1 MNSKVALKVL
11 KSLMEEEQRRKHPN
25 FPPQYLP
32 PIKLSDTS
40 ANGLTKCI
48 VEFLNLSGCQA
59 ERISTTG
66 RWIDESFTYTNVMGQ
81 TRKAGS
87 GRYIK
92 GSGTKGS
99 ADISAIINGKSVKIE
114 VKIGKD
120 RQSED
125 QKKYQEAIERAG
137 GIYVIAKDFQSFY
150 DWYINFITFVKN

>member
-1 MNSKVALKVL
+1 MSSKVGLQVL
-11 KSLMEEEQRRKHPN
+11 KALMEEEQRRKHPN
-25 FPPQYLP
+25 FPPQYFP
-32 PIKLSDTS
+32 AIKVSDNS

-92 GSGTKGS
+92 GSVTKGS

-114 VKIGKD
+114 VKYGRD
-120 RQSED
+120 RQSDD
-125 QKKYQEAIERAG
+125 QKKYQAAIERAG

-150 DWYINFITFVKN
+150 DWYINFINFVKN